1 MGLPTFSLPLQVVKL
16 KIVMQFDTYSY
27 ALFLPLVFFIY
38 WGLRNHLKVQNLFLL
53 IASYVFYGWW
63 DWRMLSL
70 ILFTTMTTWG
80 TALLMKGGRR
90 SGVDKLWAAA
100 NIVTN
105 LGILC
110 LFKYLN
116 FLRDSFVHLLGL
128 FGVNPDW
135 PTIHILL
142 PVGISFY
149 TFQAISYTVDVYRGN
164 IKPTRDVVAFS
175 VFIAFFPQLVAG
187 PIERA
192 TNLLP
197 QFMRKKSFDYDTAL
211 IGMRQIL
218 WGLSKKV
225 IIADT
230 MSGFVD
236 PLFSNPSYYSASSMI
251 WAGLLFAVQIYA
263 DFSGYSDIA
272 IGSARLLN
280 IRLQPNFRYPFFS
293 RNMKE
298 LWQRWHISLMT
309 WFRHYVYFPL
319 GGSRRGQWRTA
330 LNTMIVFSLSGL
342 WHGADWTFVIWGTVN
357 GLLLLPFV
365 FMPKQ
370 QLSEH
375 ASVRDIPRCLLT
387 YFIFAMIFIAF
398 RASGIGQLSEIG
410 SVILHGQWL
419 EWPSYM
425 EALYYII
432 PFFVIEW
439 LGRRQEFPLLKMQ
452 FPRVLRWTIY
462 WGLLIGIALAS
473 LDKYTQFIYFQF

>member
-1 MGLPTFSLPLQVVKL
+1 
-16 KIVMQFDTYSY
+16 MQFDTYSY

-128 FGVNPDW
+128 FGVSPDW

-197 QFMRKKSFDYDTAL
+197 QFMRKKSFDYEMAL
-211 IGMRQIL
+211 TGMRQIL

-365 FMPKQ
+365 FMPRQ

-387 YFIFAMIFIAF
+387 FFIFAMIFIAF

-419 EWPSYM
+419 EWPPYM
-425 EALYYII
+425 EALYYIV

-462 WGLLIGIALAS
+462 WGLLIGISLAS

>member
-1 MGLPTFSLPLQVVKL
+1 
-16 KIVMQFDTYSY
+16 MQFDTYTY

-38 WGLRNHLKVQNLFLL
+38 WGLRNHLKWQNLFLL
-53 IASYVFYGWW
+53 VASYVFYGWW

-70 ILFTTMTTWG
+70 IMLTTVTTWG
-80 TALLMKGGRR
+80 SALMMKGGRTR
-90 SGVDKLWAAA
+90 GDKLWAAA
-100 NIVTN
+100 NVVLN

-110 LFKYLN
+110 VFKYLN
-116 FLRDSFVHLLGL
+116 FLRDSFVHLLNL
-128 FGVNPDW
+128 FGINPDW
-135 PTIHILL
+135 PTIYILL

-149 TFQAISYTVDVYRGN
+149 TFQAISYTIDVYRGE
-164 IKPTRDVVAFS
+164 IRATRNVVAFS

-197 QFMRKKSFDYDTAL
+197 QFLRKKSFDYDTAVV
-211 IGMRQIL
+211 GMRQIL
-218 WGLSKKV
+218 WGLGKKV

-230 MSGFVD
+230 MGSYVD
-236 PLFSNPSYYSASSMI
+236 QLLDNPYYYSATSMI
-251 WAGLLFAVQIYA
+251 WAGILFAVQIYA

-280 IRLQPNFRYPFFS
+280 IRLKANFRYPFFS

-330 LNTMIVFSLSGL
+330 LNTMIVFALSGL

-365 FMPKQ
+365 FMPRKRLSDHA
-370 QLSEH
+370 QL
-375 ASVRDIPRCLLT
+375 RDLPRCLST
-387 YFIFAMIFIAF
+387 FFIFAMVFIAF
-398 RASGIGQLSEIG
+398 RANGITHLGQICD
-410 SVILHGQWL
+410 VIVHGRWG
-419 EWPSYM
+419 EWPEFI
-425 EALYYII
+425 EALYYIV

-439 LGRRQEFPLLKMQ
+439 LGRRQEFPLLQ
-452 FPRVLRWTIY
+452 LPFPRVLRWILY
-462 WGLLIGIALAS
+462 WALLVGISLSS
-473 LDKYTQFIYFQF
+473 LDSSTQFIYFQF

>member
-1 MGLPTFSLPLQVVKL
+1 
-16 KIVMQFDTYSY
+16 MQFDTYSY

-370 QLSEH
+370 KLSEH

-419 EWPSYM
+419 EWPPYM

-439 LGRRQEFPLLKMQ
+439 LGRKQEFPLLKMQ

>member
-1 MGLPTFSLPLQVVKL
+1 
-16 KIVMQFDTYSY
+16 MQFDTYSY

-38 WGLRNHLKVQNLFLL
+38 WGLRNHFKVQNLFLL

-370 QLSEH
+370 KLSEH

-419 EWPSYM
+419 EWPPYM